1 MAGTRLALERRS
13 MAQQVRDDLRDQMR
27 NGTLAVGA
35 RLPSEP
41 ESCEIYGVSRAT
53 VREAYRLLEQEG
65 LVGVRRGAGRFVLP
79 GATVV
84 VQGSVNLIQSTTA
97 LLSDLGYDPRIELIG
112 VTERNPLPEEATAFG
127 LSVSDTVLRVERA
140 YVSRGELLNH
150 AVNVFDPERLP
161 RPVDEMEWTGSVAE
175 AFGAVG
181 RDISAG
187 ITDVSAASLPEAL
200 VERYAVP
207 QNTAWLR
214 FDGPLFDQE
223 HQPLWW
229 SYEMWRSDVRVLRVV
244 NRREPETA

>member
-1 MAGTRLALERRS
+1 